1 MTEEGEVC
9 DMNVFDYDI
18 WQIRQMK
25 DVPLKNL
32 HFDEEV
38 LI

>member
-9 DMNVFDYDI
+9 DMNVFDYDS
-18 WQIRQMK
+18 WKIRQVK
-25 DVPLKNL
+25 DVVLKNL